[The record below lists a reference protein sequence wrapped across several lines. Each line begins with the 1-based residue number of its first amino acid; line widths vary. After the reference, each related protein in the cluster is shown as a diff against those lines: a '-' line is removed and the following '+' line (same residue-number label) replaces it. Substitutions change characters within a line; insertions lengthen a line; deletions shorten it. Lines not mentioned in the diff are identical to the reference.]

1 MKAMLIRLRPWGL
14 VIVALGAA
22 TLAVAGTVWWCE
34 REPASPFG
42 DQNGLELLYRTT
54 VLDDYPF
61 GERPPTREDMIE
73 AKRRWE
79 TVAAGLSEDAAVEV
93 LEYDLVRLRLP
104 GLLLIAISPTMGPD
118 PGEPDAPGG
127 LRFSFWLMR
136 LTEYH
141 EPLAR

>member
-1 MKAMLIRLRPWGL
+1 MKAMLIRLRHWML
-14 VIVALGAA
+14 VIVVLVAAGLALG
-22 TLAVAGTVWWCE
+22 GTVWWYE

-42 DQNGLELLYRTT
+42 DQRGVEFLYRTT
-54 VLDDYPF
+54 VRGSDSHD
-61 GERPPTREDMIE
+61 ERPPTREDMIE